1 MKPVAQRAPRPKH
14 DPKFY
19 ADARALS
26 LSMVRLH
33 RELMVLRQQDYE
45 RVSGPVSP
53 MKLFDLLLNDPF
65 FAWLRPL
72 STATAN
78 LDELLAT
85 ESDREPYRAFAASL
99 RPMLDGDSG
108 TEFGASL
115 AAYAERPEIIQVL
128 SAARRALG
136 EFARGLH

>member
-1 MKPVAQRAPRPKH
+1 MKPVIQRAPRPKH
-14 DPKFY
+14 DPKFD

-53 MKLFDLLLNDPF
+53 MKLFDLLLHDDF

-85 ESDREPYRAFAASL
+85 ESDREPYRAFVSSL
-99 RPMLDGDSG
+99 RPMLDGTSE

-115 AAYAERPEIIQVL
+115 ADYAERPEIIVVL
-128 SAARRALG
+128 SAARRALD